1 MIKKFELD
9 LGGKKLIVETG
20 KFAGQANGSCTVQYE
35 DTLVLGTAVM
45 SGNIREG
52 IDFFPLMV
60 DYEERLYAAGKIKGS
75 RFIKREGRPS
85 DEAILSGRLVDR
97 AIRPFFDEKIRNDI
111 QVIVSTLSWDQ
122 ENDSDVPALIA
133 ASVALSISDI
143 PWNGPIAGIRIG
155 DINGEFV
162 INPTYEARL
171 KSSLDL
177 VVAGT
182 SEKVCMVEAG
192 AEVVLEERMLE
203 AIKFAQKHLKSIEE
217 LIKNIQ
223 KEVGKEKMEIKVDE
237 EKMAEKEELKKKVVE
252 FLKEK
257 LPTDLFDTA
266 KETKLSRKQVLNKIK
281 GDLEE
286 KLKSESIG
294 KDKRKDALG
303 IFYQL
308 AEEEISRITLQNK
321 KRVDSRAFDEIR
333 PLSAE
338 VALLPRT
345 HGTGYFKRGET
356 HVLSAVT
363 LGAPGDE
370 QTLDS
375 MELSGKKRFMHHYN
389 FPPYSVG
396 EAGPL
401 RGPGRREIGHG
412 ALAER
417 ALMPVLPKTEDFP
430 YTIRVVS
437 EVLSSNGS
445 SSMASTCASSLA
457 LMDAGVPLKDAVAG
471 IAMGLVSDNEG
482 NFKVLTDLQD
492 LEDGKGGMD
501 FKIAGTKAG
510 ITAMQMDTKTDG
522 LTIEIVKETLE
533 AGRKARIKVLE
544 EMNKAIEA
552 PRPELSQYAPRIIS
566 FKIKVDKIREV
577 IGPGGKIINK
587 IIDST
592 GVSIDIEN
600 DGNVTVCSAIP
611 ASLDKAVAWIKSL
624 VQEAEVGQIY
634 EGKVVRIMNFGAF
647 VEILP
652 HKDGMVHISELAP
665 YRVKEVMDIVKIGDT
680 VKVKV
685 IEIDEQG
692 RVNLSMKQVKPGEK
706 V

>member
-1 MIKKFELD
+1 
-9 LGGKKLIVETG
+9 
-20 KFAGQANGSCTVQYE
+20 
-35 DTLVLGTAVM
+35 
-45 SGNIREG
+45 
-52 IDFFPLMV
+52 
-60 DYEERLYAAGKIKGS
+60 
-75 RFIKREGRPS
+75 
-85 DEAILSGRLVDR
+85 
-97 AIRPFFDEKIRNDI
+97 
-111 QVIVSTLSWDQ
+111 
-122 ENDSDVPALIA
+122 
-133 ASVALSISDI
+133 
-143 PWNGPIAGIRIG
+143 
-155 DINGEFV
+155 
-162 INPTYEARL
+162 
-171 KSSLDL
+171 
-177 VVAGT
+177 
-182 SEKVCMVEAG
+182 
-192 AEVVLEERMLE
+192 
-203 AIKFAQKHLKSIEE
+203 
-217 LIKNIQ
+217 
-223 KEVGKEKMEIKVDE
+223 
-237 EKMAEKEELKKKVVE
+237 
-252 FLKEK
+252 
-257 LPTDLFDTA
+257 
-266 KETKLSRKQVLNKIK
+266 
-281 GDLEE
+281 
-286 KLKSESIG
+286 
-294 KDKRKDALG
+294 
-303 IFYQL
+303 
-308 AEEEISRITLQNK
+308 
-321 KRVDSRAFDEIR
+321 
-333 PLSAE
+333 
-338 VALLPRT
+338 
-345 HGTGYFKRGET
+345 
-356 HVLSAVT
+356 
-363 LGAPGDE
+363 
-370 QTLDS
+370 
-375 MELSGKKRFMHHYN
+375 
-389 FPPYSVG
+389 
-396 EAGPL
+396 
-401 RGPGRREIGHG
+401 
-412 ALAER
+412 
-417 ALMPVLPKTEDFP
+417 MPVLPKTEDFP

-577 IGPGGKIINK
+577 IGPGGKIINE